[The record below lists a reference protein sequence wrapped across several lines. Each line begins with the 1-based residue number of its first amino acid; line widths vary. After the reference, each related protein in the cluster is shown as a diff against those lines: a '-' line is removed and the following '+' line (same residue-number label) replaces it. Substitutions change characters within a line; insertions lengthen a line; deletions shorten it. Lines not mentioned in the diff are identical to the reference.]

1 MVRIAVC
8 GSAGRMGRR
17 VIALAHE
24 DTEVN
29 IAGAVEKPGNPAIGC
44 DAGEIAGVGRL
55 SVPVVDDLADAIK
68 GADVAIAFI
77 NDPEATVEQ
86 VAICRASAKPLVLGT
101 TGLSSEQEQA
111 FKDAARGIAV
121 VKTSNFSVGVTV
133 LLRLVEEAARLLG
146 PRFNCEI
153 VEAHHTQKCDA
164 PSGTAISL
172 AKAVAKT
179 WNWDFEK
186 SVRHGRAGITG
197 ERPIHEIG
205 MHSLR
210 AGDIVG
216 QHDVLFGGVGESV
229 ELRHRAQSRDTFAMG
244 ALRAAKWVVGKPQG
258 LYDMVDVLTLR

>member
-77 NDPEATVEQ
+77 SDPEATVQ
-86 VAICRASAKPLVLGT
+86 QAAICRASAKPLVLGT

-111 FKDAARGIAV
+111 FKDAAQGIAV

-153 VEAHHTQKCDA
+153 VEAHHTQKRDA

-197 ERPIHEIG
+197 ERPVHEIG